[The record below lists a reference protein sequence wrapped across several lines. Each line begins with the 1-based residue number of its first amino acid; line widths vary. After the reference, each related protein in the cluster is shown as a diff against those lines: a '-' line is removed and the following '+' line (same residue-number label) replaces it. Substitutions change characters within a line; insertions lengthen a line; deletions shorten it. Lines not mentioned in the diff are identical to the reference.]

1 MRENIV
7 TVLGGMRRALAGAVA
22 ATALSLAFAG
32 SASANFEAGLSAY
45 ERGEYEQAIDIWK
58 RFAVAGDVRSKKI
71 LGDVYSGKILE
82 DSRKSAV
89 PLETGVGIDNVE
101 ALKWYT
107 LAAYHDFSAYTPPT
121 ADEVNAR
128 ILAEERL
135 PDIRFRMSTSDVSK
149 AERLVS
155 DTFERGSAYDL
166 YRLGDMYQRGAGVAK
181 NNTKALQMYSLAKA
195 RGVGEASI
203 AYENLEKLMT
213 SIEVKAANQAATD
226 WQPPLPEEH
235 TGQTSQQKELERL
248 KKELEEL
255 RLQDAL
261 EAVSDIDV
269 ELIQRALRS
278 LGFYMGSID
287 NAMGPETRAAIRRFQ
302 YSRVAKDTEMTPE
315 EKEAVRTGVLSARQ
329 TVELFQSAAKA
340 EHPMSQYVYGI
351 MYVQGIGVE
360 QDGQQAVTWLTKAAG
375 ADLAIAHYALGVIYR
390 DGTTGLNEVTPDK
403 ALAARHFARAFALG
417 YKPAGD
423 ALKLLEFEAPRNVE

>member
-155 DTFERGSAYDL
+155 DTF
-166 YRLGDMYQRGAGVAK
+166 
-181 NNTKALQMYSLAKA
+181 
-195 RGVGEASI
+195 
-203 AYENLEKLMT
+203 
-213 SIEVKAANQAATD
+213 
-226 WQPPLPEEH
+226 
-235 TGQTSQQKELERL
+235 
-248 KKELEEL
+248 
-255 RLQDAL
+255 
-261 EAVSDIDV
+261 
-269 ELIQRALRS
+269 
-278 LGFYMGSID
+278 
-287 NAMGPETRAAIRRFQ
+287 
-302 YSRVAKDTEMTPE
+302 
-315 EKEAVRTGVLSARQ
+315 
-329 TVELFQSAAKA
+329 
-340 EHPMSQYVYGI
+340 
-351 MYVQGIGVE
+351 
-360 QDGQQAVTWLTKAAG
+360 
-375 ADLAIAHYALGVIYR
+375 
-390 DGTTGLNEVTPDK
+390 
-403 ALAARHFARAFALG
+403 
-417 YKPAGD
+417 
-423 ALKLLEFEAPRNVE
+423 